1 MKQLLLFTLSLLV
14 TVGSATA
21 QKIDYDNS
29 SKWFL
34 GVNVGG
40 AWQTTDVKNQMGS
53 GWGLTLG
60 RSYNYNYGKALYF
73 DIRARYLGGK
83 WYGQDYF
90 TTDLTDYN
98 PADEAGFPLQPY
110 KDAPGSVVVNNF
122 QTEVHRLGLELVLH
136 ANGIRER
143 TGWDPYI
150 FGGIG
155 LTWHQTYGDLYFADS
170 IVGIYDYASLG
181 DNINS
186 TTISGLNDGIYE
198 TALTGSEQNSF
209 AVGVMPSLGFG
220 LGYQIGK
227 RVTLGVE
234 HKTTFTGLDHFDGF
248 HSAAIRDKQD
258 LYHYTSL
265 YLQFRFRTGNR
276 GGGGSSVNNIDNYN
290 TNTNNLTNCD
300 LPVIRITD
308 PVTGTQLQGGQIYT
322 VRAEINRI
330 NGRDKITFLHNG
342 VISNN
347 FTYDPTSGRVESQVL
362 LAEGTNTFEFRAF
375 NSCGNVTQSV
385 SINYQNCTSPFV
397 SLTTPVQNGA
407 TVSVPNFVLSAQVL
421 NMPFAQGITVQHNNQ
436 QVYSF
441 NYNQN
446 NLQANLMLQPG
457 VNVFTISATNAC
469 GTSTQSLTIN
479 YQVCQSPVITVQ
491 SPSVNNSTVTV
502 ANFALESMI
511 TNITGR
517 QNAAVSMNGMNLTN
531 FTYTNGRIRTNVT
544 LNAGP
549 NVFVIRATNSC
560 GTVTETVTV
569 NYNNCI
575 PPLINMTSPNAN
587 NVTVSNPSFSLTA
600 LVANSSAQGI
610 TLTQNGQTL
619 GGVNYVN
626 GTLRSNVT
634 LSNGANV
641 FVLSASNTCGTVTET
656 VVVYYNNCIQPA
668 LAITSPA
675 ANNSTVTQPSF
686 QLNALVSNVNAQ
698 GVSVTKNG
706 QAITGTTLVNGLL
719 TANVLLIP
727 GQNVFVVTAV
737 NECGIAS
744 ETVTVNY
751 SNCTP
756 PVIILNNPS
765 SLNSTSTNANYSFV
779 AQVANA
785 NAQGITLTQNGTPVA
800 GATFVNGQVRASLF
814 LNGGPNI
821 LLISASNECGSASE
835 TIVIN
840 YDNCIPPS
848 ISLITP
854 SSSNLTVTN
863 SSFEYV
869 AQVSNANA
877 QGITLTQNG
886 QQIGNFT
893 LVNGQLRANLVLVPG
908 ANAITVNA
916 VNTCGTVS
924 ETIIINYNNCIPPTI
939 NVVAPAGNN
948 LTVTNGNLGFLSQV
962 GNVTAGGITL
972 TINGQAVSGTTFV
985 NGQLRGN
992 LTLNTGTN
1000 VIVLTAINACGTS
1013 TETITI
1019 NYNNCIPPTLAIV
1032 APSGNNTTVTAA
1044 NFSLLAQASNVT
1056 AQQITVTF
1064 NGQTVSGTNF
1074 SNDQLSA
1081 NVTLNEGANMFV
1093 VTATNACGTASETF
1107 NVTYTSCV
1115 PPTLNLVSPSSTNL
1129 TVTNANLA
1137 VLAQL
1142 TNVTAPQ
1149 ITMTQNGQPVS
1160 GATFAN
1166 GQLRGNLTL
1175 IGGANVIVITATN
1188 ACGTV
1193 SETITI
1199 NYNNC
1204 VPPTI
1209 SITAPTSNNSSV
1221 TNGNLALLAQVGNV
1235 TAQGITVT
1243 VNGQPASGLTYL
1255 NGQLR
1260 GNLSLNGGLNTIVVT
1275 ATNECGTVTE
1285 TIIITYNNCIPPAI
1299 TGVGPVANNAN
1310 VSSPSLTLSVQVAN
1324 MSGSQGIV
1332 LTQNGS
1338 PISNFN
1344 FASGTVQAAVTLIQG
1359 ANLFTITLTNTCGTI
1374 TESLTVN
1381 YKPED
1386 QAEQKITICHYP
1398 PGNNGNPQTLEIP
1411 LSAWPAHQAHGDILG
1426 PCPPTSPGN
1435 NGNQGGGNNN
1445 SGGGNGNSGNQGGND
1460 NQGDGQPESNGG
1472 CLPTVGAVFTPNSIT
1487 AMVTSSKD
1495 LSNVVL
1501 KFCDNTTQK
1510 FEGLTGYTGT
1520 FSGTGSNAGKCIS
1533 GVWIK
1538 SGCNQSSDGPGY
1550 GEYVANNSLAP
1561 NCCVQD
1567 QGSSGCLP
1575 TVGATFDVS
1584 SMSVMVVSTKDLSN
1598 VVLKFCD
1605 NTTQKYDGLSGLS
1618 GAFTG
1623 SGQHAGKCIVG
1634 VWIKSGCNQSGDGP
1648 GYGEYVP
1655 NNNVAAGCCGQDS
1668 GGTQGTSGSGG
1679 NGNSGNNGN
1688 QGGNNNQV
1696 GGQSE
1701 QMITIC
1707 HYPPGNRDNPQ
1718 TIEIPLSA
1726 WPAHQGHGDV
1736 LGPCPPANPGNNGNP
1751 GENGNSGGNNQG
1763 GGNGNKAGQGG
1774 KPNAGGGNR
1783 TPKPAGIEVKPD
1795 AKPSNTPKPKETPEK
1810 GEGEEKS
1817 GDSGRPAIP
1826 AAAGKPGAGRGGN

>member
-1 MKQLLLFTLSLLV
+1 MKQLLLLTLSLLV
-14 TVGSATA
+14 TVGTVKA

-60 RSYNYNYGKALYF
+60 RSYNYNYGKAFYF
-73 DIRARYLGGK
+73 DIRARYLSGA

-90 TTDLTDYN
+90 ATDLTDYN
-98 PADEAGFPLQPY
+98 PDNEAGFPLQPY

-155 LTWHQTYGDLYFADS
+155 LTWHQTYGDLYFTDS
-170 IVGIYDYASLG
+170 TGGIYDYASLG
-181 DNINS
+181 ENINS

-209 AVGVMPSLGFG
+209 VVGVMPSLGFG

-234 HKTTFTGLDHFDGF
+234 HKTTFTGMDHFDGF
-248 HSAAIRDKQD
+248 ESSVVRDKQD

-276 GGGGSSVNNIDNYN
+276 GGGGSSVNNVDNYN

-300 LPVIRITD
+300 LPLIRITD
-308 PVTGTQLQGGQIYT
+308 PVTGAQLQGGQIYT

-362 LAEGTNTFEFRAF
+362 LAEGTNTFEIRAF

-385 SINYQNCTSPFV
+385 SMNYQSCTSPFV

-407 TVSVPNFVLSAQVL
+407 TVSVPNFVLSAQIL
-421 NMPFAQGITVQHNNQ
+421 NMPFTQGITVQHNNQ

-511 TNITGR
+511 TNISAR
-517 QNAAVSMNGMNLTN
+517 QNVSISMNGVNLPN
-531 FTYTNGRIRTNVT
+531 YTYVNGRIKTNVT

-560 GTVTETVTV
+560 GIVTETVTV

-641 FVLSASNTCGTVTET
+641 FVLTASNTCGTVTET

-686 QLNALVSNVNAQ
+686 QLSALVSNVNAQ

-785 NAQGITLTQNGTPVA
+785 NAQGITLTQNGIPVA

-821 LLISASNECGSASE
+821 LVISASNECGSASE

-848 ISLITP
+848 ISLIAP
-854 SSSNLTVTN
+854 SSPNSTVTN
-863 SSFEYV
+863 SSFEYI
-869 AQVSNANA
+869 AQVSNVSA

-924 ETIIINYNNCIPPTI
+924 ETITINYNNCIPPTI

-992 LTLNTGTN
+992 LTLNAGTN
-1000 VIVLTAINACGTS
+1000 VIVLTATNACGTVS
-1013 TETITI
+1013 ETITI

-1064 NGQTVSGTNF
+1064 NGQTVSGTNL

-1081 NVTLNEGANMFV
+1081 NVTLNEGVNMFV

-1115 PPTLNLVSPSSTNL
+1115 PPTLSLVSPSSTNL

-1160 GATFAN
+1160 GATYAN

-1209 SITAPTSNNSSV
+1209 SITAPSSNNSSV

-1243 VNGQPASGLTYL
+1243 VNGQPASGITYL

-1275 ATNECGTVTE
+1275 ATNECGSVTE
-1285 TIIITYNNCIPPAI
+1285 TINITYNNCSPPAI
-1299 TGVGPVANNAN
+1299 TGIAPVANNAN

-1359 ANLFTITLTNTCGTI
+1359 ANLFTITLTNACGTI

-1435 NGNQGGGNNN
+1435 NGNQGGGNQD
-1445 SGGGNGNSGNQGGND
+1445 GNGNSGNNGNQGGGNND
-1460 NQGDGQPESNGG
+1460 QGGGQAEQKITICHYPPGNNGNPQTLEIPLSAWPAHQAHGDILGPCPPTSPGNNGNQGGG
-1472 CLPTVGAVFTPNSIT
+1472 
-1487 AMVTSSKD
+1487 
-1495 LSNVVL
+1495 
-1501 KFCDNTTQK
+1501 
-1510 FEGLTGYTGT
+1510 
-1520 FSGTGSNAGKCIS
+1520 
-1533 GVWIK
+1533 
-1538 SGCNQSSDGPGY
+1538 NQ
-1550 GEYVANNSLAP
+1550 
-1561 NCCVQD
+1561 
-1567 QGSSGCLP
+1567 
-1575 TVGATFDVS
+1575 
-1584 SMSVMVVSTKDLSN
+1584 
-1598 VVLKFCD
+1598 
-1605 NTTQKYDGLSGLS
+1605 
-1618 GAFTG
+1618 
-1623 SGQHAGKCIVG
+1623 
-1634 VWIKSGCNQSGDGP
+1634 
-1648 GYGEYVP
+1648 
-1655 NNNVAAGCCGQDS
+1655 
-1668 GGTQGTSGSGG
+1668 GG

-1688 QGGNNNQV
+1688 QGGNNNQA
-1696 GGQSE
+1696 GGQAE

-1707 HYPPGNRDNPQ
+1707 HYPPGNHENPQ

-1736 LGPCPPANPGNNGNP
+1736 LGPCPPANPGNNGN
-1751 GENGNSGGNNQG
+1751 QG
-1763 GGNGNKAGQGG
+1763 GGNGG
-1774 KPNAGGGNR
+1774 KPNAGGGNKS
-1783 TPKPAGIEVKPD
+1783 TKPSGTEAKPEAKPLKPAKPDQTKPKP
-1795 AKPSNTPKPKETPEK
+1795 TLEK
-1810 GEGEEKS
+1810 GEGEEKPDE
-1817 GDSGRPAIP
+1817 GDKSVRPSVNP
-1826 AAAGKPGAGRGGN
+1826 KPTGGRGGQ

>member
-83 WYGQDYF
+83 WYGQDYSL
-90 TTDLTDYN
+90 TDLTDYN
-98 PADEAGFPLQPY
+98 PDNADGFPLQPY
-110 KDAPGSVVVNNF
+110 KDAQGLVVNNF

-170 IVGIYDYASLG
+170 TVGIYDYASLG

-385 SINYQNCTSPFV
+385 SINYQNCTSPIANWTNPISAGNV
-397 SLTTPVQNGA
+397 VMQ
-407 TVSVPNFVLSAQVL
+407 PNY
-421 NMPFAQGITVQHNNQ
+421 TVQAQMTGVGGRENIIFRHNGNI
-436 QVYSF
+436 
-441 NYNQN
+441 
-446 NLQANLMLQPG
+446 
-457 VNVFTISATNAC
+457 ISAFVFNPTN
-469 GTSTQSLTIN
+469 GI
-479 YQVCQSPVITVQ
+479 
-491 SPSVNNSTVTV
+491 
-502 ANFALESMI
+502 LES
-511 TNITGR
+511 NI
-517 QNAAVSMNGMNLTN
+517 NL
-531 FTYTNGRIRTNVT
+531 V
-544 LNAGP
+544 
-549 NVFVIRATNSC
+549 
-560 GTVTETVTV
+560 
-569 NYNNCI
+569 
-575 PPLINMTSPNAN
+575 
-587 NVTVSNPSFSLTA
+587 
-600 LVANSSAQGI
+600 
-610 TLTQNGQTL
+610 
-619 GGVNYVN
+619 
-626 GTLRSNVT
+626 
-634 LSNGANV
+634 
-641 FVLSASNTCGTVTET
+641 
-656 VVVYYNNCIQPA
+656 
-668 LAITSPA
+668 
-675 ANNSTVTQPSF
+675 
-686 QLNALVSNVNAQ
+686 
-698 GVSVTKNG
+698 
-706 QAITGTTLVNGLL
+706 
-719 TANVLLIP
+719 P
-727 GQNVFVVTAV
+727 GQN
-737 NECGIAS
+737 
-744 ETVTVNY
+744 
-751 SNCTP
+751 
-756 PVIILNNPS
+756 
-765 SLNSTSTNANYSFV
+765 
-779 AQVANA
+779 
-785 NAQGITLTQNGTPVA
+785 TL
-800 GATFVNGQVRASLF
+800 
-814 LNGGPNI
+814 
-821 LLISASNECGSASE
+821 E
-835 TIVIN
+835 
-840 YDNCIPPS
+840 
-848 ISLITP
+848 
-854 SSSNLTVTN
+854 
-863 SSFEYV
+863 
-869 AQVSNANA
+869 
-877 QGITLTQNG
+877 
-886 QQIGNFT
+886 
-893 LVNGQLRANLVLVPG
+893 
-908 ANAITVNA
+908 
-916 VNTCGTVS
+916 
-924 ETIIINYNNCIPPTI
+924 
-939 NVVAPAGNN
+939 
-948 LTVTNGNLGFLSQV
+948 
-962 GNVTAGGITL
+962 
-972 TINGQAVSGTTFV
+972 
-985 NGQLRGN
+985 
-992 LTLNTGTN
+992 
-1000 VIVLTAINACGTS
+1000 
-1013 TETITI
+1013 
-1019 NYNNCIPPTLAIV
+1019 
-1032 APSGNNTTVTAA
+1032 
-1044 NFSLLAQASNVT
+1044 
-1056 AQQITVTF
+1056 
-1064 NGQTVSGTNF
+1064 
-1074 SNDQLSA
+1074 
-1081 NVTLNEGANMFV
+1081 
-1093 VTATNACGTASETF
+1093 
-1107 NVTYTSCV
+1107 
-1115 PPTLNLVSPSSTNL
+1115 
-1129 TVTNANLA
+1129 
-1137 VLAQL
+1137 
-1142 TNVTAPQ
+1142 
-1149 ITMTQNGQPVS
+1149 
-1160 GATFAN
+1160 
-1166 GQLRGNLTL
+1166 
-1175 IGGANVIVITATN
+1175 ITATN
-1188 ACGTV
+1188 ACGADVKSTTLTYQNCVSPLISITDPNSPNQERNAPAYTV
-1193 SETITI
+1193 RARIDNITNANQVQFKVNGLLVTGGTFNPTTKI
-1199 NYNNC
+1199 YSRAITLNEGGNTVEIVATNNC
-1204 VPPTI
+1204 GSSSGLTTLIYKRPSAPAVQAPVINVSNPASCPVNVSPGNTSVSGTIQNVTAANQVSITVNGNPTIFTSSLVGNGLNFQLNLNAQANVSHYTI
-1209 SITAPTSNNSSV
+1209 SIVAVNQGGTANWSCMINVIQPVEEQKITICHYPPGN
-1221 TNGNLALLAQVGNV
+1221 NGNPQTLEIPLSAW
-1235 TAQGITVT
+1235 
-1243 VNGQPASGLTYL
+1243 PAHQAHGDIL
-1255 NGQLR
+1255 GPCP
-1260 GNLSLNGGLNTIVVT
+1260 VVT
-1275 ATNECGTVTE
+1275 PE
-1285 TIIITYNNCIPPAI
+1285 
-1299 TGVGPVANNAN
+1299 PV
-1310 VSSPSLTLSVQVAN
+1310 
-1324 MSGSQGIV
+1324 
-1332 LTQNGS
+1332 
-1338 PISNFN
+1338 
-1344 FASGTVQAAVTLIQG
+1344 
-1359 ANLFTITLTNTCGTI
+1359 
-1374 TESLTVN
+1374 E
-1381 YKPED
+1381 
-1386 QAEQKITICHYP
+1386 EQKITICHYP

-1426 PCPPTSPGN
+1426 PCPPVNPGNGNQGGNGNSGN
-1435 NGNQGGGNNN
+1435 NGNQGGNNNN

-1605 NTTQKYDGLSGLS
+1605 NTTQKYDGLGGLS
-1618 GAFTG
+1618 GAFAG

-1679 NGNSGNNGN
+1679 SENNG
-1688 QGGNNNQV
+1688 QGGNAGS
-1696 GGQSE
+1696 GGN
-1701 QMITIC
+1701 
-1707 HYPPGNRDNPQ
+1707 GGR
-1718 TIEIPLSA
+1718 
-1726 WPAHQGHGDV
+1726 
-1736 LGPCPPANPGNNGNP
+1736 PGNNG
-1751 GENGNSGGNNQG
+1751 GNQG
-1763 GGNGNKAGQGG
+1763 GGNRSA
-1774 KPNAGGGNR
+1774 
-1783 TPKPAGIEVKPD
+1783 KPAGTNSGTETPNN
-1795 AKPSNTPKPKETPEK
+1795 SPKPGTQQIPNPQETPQK
-1810 GEGEEKS
+1810 GEGSGEGDKS
-1817 GDSGRPAIP
+1817 ARP
-1826 AAAGKPGAGRGGN
+1826 AGKPGGGRGGN

>member
-83 WYGQDYF
+83 WYGQDYSL
-90 TTDLTDYN
+90 TDLTDYN
-98 PADEAGFPLQPY
+98 PDNADGFPLQPY
-110 KDAPGSVVVNNF
+110 KDAQGLVVNNF

-170 IVGIYDYASLG
+170 TVGIYDYASLG

-385 SINYQNCTSPFV
+385 SINYQNCTSPIANWTNPISAGNV
-397 SLTTPVQNGA
+397 VMQ
-407 TVSVPNFVLSAQVL
+407 PNY
-421 NMPFAQGITVQHNNQ
+421 TVQAQMTGVGGRENIIFRHNGNI
-436 QVYSF
+436 
-441 NYNQN
+441 
-446 NLQANLMLQPG
+446 
-457 VNVFTISATNAC
+457 ISAFVFNPTN
-469 GTSTQSLTIN
+469 GI
-479 YQVCQSPVITVQ
+479 
-491 SPSVNNSTVTV
+491 
-502 ANFALESMI
+502 LES
-511 TNITGR
+511 NI
-517 QNAAVSMNGMNLTN
+517 NL
-531 FTYTNGRIRTNVT
+531 V
-544 LNAGP
+544 
-549 NVFVIRATNSC
+549 
-560 GTVTETVTV
+560 
-569 NYNNCI
+569 
-575 PPLINMTSPNAN
+575 
-587 NVTVSNPSFSLTA
+587 
-600 LVANSSAQGI
+600 
-610 TLTQNGQTL
+610 
-619 GGVNYVN
+619 
-626 GTLRSNVT
+626 
-634 LSNGANV
+634 
-641 FVLSASNTCGTVTET
+641 
-656 VVVYYNNCIQPA
+656 
-668 LAITSPA
+668 
-675 ANNSTVTQPSF
+675 
-686 QLNALVSNVNAQ
+686 
-698 GVSVTKNG
+698 
-706 QAITGTTLVNGLL
+706 
-719 TANVLLIP
+719 P
-727 GQNVFVVTAV
+727 GQN
-737 NECGIAS
+737 
-744 ETVTVNY
+744 
-751 SNCTP
+751 
-756 PVIILNNPS
+756 
-765 SLNSTSTNANYSFV
+765 
-779 AQVANA
+779 
-785 NAQGITLTQNGTPVA
+785 TL
-800 GATFVNGQVRASLF
+800 
-814 LNGGPNI
+814 
-821 LLISASNECGSASE
+821 E
-835 TIVIN
+835 
-840 YDNCIPPS
+840 
-848 ISLITP
+848 
-854 SSSNLTVTN
+854 
-863 SSFEYV
+863 
-869 AQVSNANA
+869 
-877 QGITLTQNG
+877 
-886 QQIGNFT
+886 
-893 LVNGQLRANLVLVPG
+893 
-908 ANAITVNA
+908 
-916 VNTCGTVS
+916 
-924 ETIIINYNNCIPPTI
+924 
-939 NVVAPAGNN
+939 
-948 LTVTNGNLGFLSQV
+948 
-962 GNVTAGGITL
+962 
-972 TINGQAVSGTTFV
+972 
-985 NGQLRGN
+985 
-992 LTLNTGTN
+992 
-1000 VIVLTAINACGTS
+1000 
-1013 TETITI
+1013 
-1019 NYNNCIPPTLAIV
+1019 
-1032 APSGNNTTVTAA
+1032 
-1044 NFSLLAQASNVT
+1044 
-1056 AQQITVTF
+1056 
-1064 NGQTVSGTNF
+1064 
-1074 SNDQLSA
+1074 
-1081 NVTLNEGANMFV
+1081 
-1093 VTATNACGTASETF
+1093 
-1107 NVTYTSCV
+1107 
-1115 PPTLNLVSPSSTNL
+1115 
-1129 TVTNANLA
+1129 
-1137 VLAQL
+1137 
-1142 TNVTAPQ
+1142 
-1149 ITMTQNGQPVS
+1149 
-1160 GATFAN
+1160 
-1166 GQLRGNLTL
+1166 
-1175 IGGANVIVITATN
+1175 ITATN
-1188 ACGTV
+1188 ACGADVKSTTLTYQNCVSPLISITDPNSPNQERNAPAYTV
-1193 SETITI
+1193 RARIDNITNANQVQFKVNGLLVTGGTFNPTTKI
-1199 NYNNC
+1199 YSRAITLNEGGNTVEIVATNNC
-1204 VPPTI
+1204 GSSSGLTTLIYKRPSAPAVQAPVINVSNPASCPVNVSPGNTSVSGTIQNVTAANQVSITVNGNPTIFTSSLVGNGLNFQLNLNAQANVSHYTI
-1209 SITAPTSNNSSV
+1209 SIVAVNQGGTANWSCMINVIQPVEEQKITICHYPPGN
-1221 TNGNLALLAQVGNV
+1221 NGNPQTLEIPLSAW
-1235 TAQGITVT
+1235 
-1243 VNGQPASGLTYL
+1243 PAHQAHGDIL
-1255 NGQLR
+1255 GPCP
-1260 GNLSLNGGLNTIVVT
+1260 VVT
-1275 ATNECGTVTE
+1275 PE
-1285 TIIITYNNCIPPAI
+1285 
-1299 TGVGPVANNAN
+1299 PV
-1310 VSSPSLTLSVQVAN
+1310 
-1324 MSGSQGIV
+1324 
-1332 LTQNGS
+1332 
-1338 PISNFN
+1338 
-1344 FASGTVQAAVTLIQG
+1344 
-1359 ANLFTITLTNTCGTI
+1359 
-1374 TESLTVN
+1374 E
-1381 YKPED
+1381 
-1386 QAEQKITICHYP
+1386 EQKITICHYP

-1426 PCPPTSPGN
+1426 PCPPVNPGNGNQGGNGNSGN
-1435 NGNQGGGNNN
+1435 NGNQGGGQNEQKITICHYPPGNNGNPQTLEIPLSAWPAHQAHGDILGPCPPVNPGNGNQGGNGSSGNNGNQGGNNNQGGGQNEQKITICHYPPGNNGNPQTLEIPLSAWPAHQAHGDILGPCPPVNPGNGNQGGNGSSGNNGNQGGNNNQGGGQDEQKITICHYPPGNNGNPQTLEIPLSAWPAHQAHGDILGPCPPVNPGNGNQGGNGNSGNNGNQGGNNNN

-1605 NTTQKYDGLSGLS
+1605 NTTQKYDGLGGLS
-1618 GAFTG
+1618 GAFAG

-1679 NGNSGNNGN
+1679 SENNG
-1688 QGGNNNQV
+1688 QGGNAGS
-1696 GGQSE
+1696 GGN
-1701 QMITIC
+1701 
-1707 HYPPGNRDNPQ
+1707 GGR
-1718 TIEIPLSA
+1718 
-1726 WPAHQGHGDV
+1726 
-1736 LGPCPPANPGNNGNP
+1736 PGNNG
-1751 GENGNSGGNNQG
+1751 GNQG
-1763 GGNGNKAGQGG
+1763 GGNRSA
-1774 KPNAGGGNR
+1774 
-1783 TPKPAGIEVKPD
+1783 KPAGTNSGTETPNN
-1795 AKPSNTPKPKETPEK
+1795 SPKPGTQQIPNPQETPQK
-1810 GEGEEKS
+1810 GEGSGEGDKS
-1817 GDSGRPAIP
+1817 ARP
-1826 AAAGKPGAGRGGN
+1826 AGKPGGGRGGN